1 MSGTEQGNT
10 IVKNILI
17 LEDEPAALR
26 YLVKIVEDCSPL
38 EYCVFGYTGL
48 KEAYECMKHRTISLF
63 MVDIM
68 LDQKEC
74 NREGYR
80 FIQEIRKSEEYRHVP
95 VIFVTGLEEPRAQAY
110 KDLHC
115 FGYIQKP
122 YDVNEIHRMVK
133 KCLTYNPVEAKAR
146 LHLKNDGIHVLFD
159 TDQVVYVRITGK
171 NLSVKVH
178 GKPLAQY
185 AYLTMKEIMEQLKSE
200 PMIMCGKGLLVNGK
214 YMDYLDQ
221 KERKLY
227 LKDEAEP
234 LKLTRAG
241 LKENIHSIT
250 DGLLR

>member
-68 LDQKEC
+68 LDQKKC

-80 FIQEIRKSEEYRHVP
+80 FIE
-95 VIFVTGLEEPRAQAY
+95 
-110 KDLHC
+110 DLHC

-122 YDVNEIHRMVK
+122 YDVNAIHRMVK

>member
-68 LDQKEC
+68 LDQKKC

-80 FIQEIRKSEEYRHVP
+80 FIEEIRKSEEYRHVP

-214 YMDYLDQ
+214 YMDIM
-221 KERKLY
+221 K
-227 LKDEAEP
+227 
-234 LKLTRAG
+234 
-241 LKENIHSIT
+241 
-250 DGLLR
+250 

>member
-80 FIQEIRKSEEYRHVP
+80 FIEEIRKSEEYRHVP

-110 KDLHC
+110 KDLHR
-115 FGYIQKP
+115 FG
-122 YDVNEIHRMVK
+122 
-133 KCLTYNPVEAKAR
+133 
-146 LHLKNDGIHVLFD
+146 
-159 TDQVVYVRITGK
+159 
-171 NLSVKVH
+171 
-178 GKPLAQY
+178 
-185 AYLTMKEIMEQLKSE
+185 
-200 PMIMCGKGLLVNGK
+200 
-214 YMDYLDQ
+214 
-221 KERKLY
+221 
-227 LKDEAEP
+227 
-234 LKLTRAG
+234 
-241 LKENIHSIT
+241 
-250 DGLLR
+250 

>member
-1 MSGTEQGNT
+1 M
-10 IVKNILI
+10 
-17 LEDEPAALR
+17 
-26 YLVKIVEDCSPL
+26 
-38 EYCVFGYTGL
+38 
-48 KEAYECMKHRTISLF
+48 
-63 MVDIM
+63 
-68 LDQKEC
+68 
-74 NREGYR
+74 
-80 FIQEIRKSEEYRHVP
+80 
-95 VIFVTGLEEPRAQAY
+95 IFVTGLEEPRAQAY

-178 GKPLAQY
+178 GKPLTQY

>member
-10 IVKNILI
+10 RVKNILI

-68 LDQKEC
+68 LDQKKC

-80 FIQEIRKSEEYRHVP
+80 FIEEIRKSEEYRHVP

-133 KCLTYNPVEAKAR
+133 KCLTYNPVEVKAR

-250 DGLLR
+250 DGLSR